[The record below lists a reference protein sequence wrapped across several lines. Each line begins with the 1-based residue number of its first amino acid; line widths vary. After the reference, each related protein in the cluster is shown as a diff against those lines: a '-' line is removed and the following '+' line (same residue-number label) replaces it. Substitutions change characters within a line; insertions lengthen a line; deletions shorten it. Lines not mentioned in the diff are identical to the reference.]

1 MVVIEE
7 EIIHTLKNI
16 HPLFKPLMEMA
27 ADSYEGGNDE
37 KYYLEFDDGVHHSL
51 GVANIHAEHNS
62 YSMFERTKF
71 TDVTL
76 ELFNM
81 RTGRVTKVTVPC
93 VYQFGLFLSSNL
105 SGSDVSKKVSINKKS
120 NIEITHR
127 NLTQDDINF
136 SESKHKSNHHVYF
149 YKKEE
154 SDEDDEHEINGQ
166 FEFMKHVFL
175 MYIRFSIFMA
185 FAAMLAGTFGSII
198 SNLTSP
204 TALGNGILSPILN
217 FLTIP
222 LTFYLAYK
230 LTKMSKPIMNKV
242 YNCFVIFI
250 DKLANVIIKLGAYV
264 FSHFESTKAFSSDL
278 RNELEHGVNTGSQY
292 MINSDIAINQPSIRE
307 EMNTIILLNNE
318 PTTPYRLHEF
328 LDMAK
333 TSKTGKYNKLIF
345 NFGDKGHVIKRITPS
360 DVDALSDTDYKTKAI
375 VDSCIV
381 EPLTSQEV
389 KHIILTIENVKKVKK
404 EEKEQAKSQHYYNKY
419 KPQAQS
425 RESEPS
431 VFEQTLSELEKDI
444 RDDMEKHKDV
454 TEKHKS

>member
-1 MVVIEE
+1 MVEIEK
-7 EIIHTLKNI
+7 EIIHTLKNM
-16 HPLFKPLMEMA
+16 HPLFKPLMETA
-27 ADSYEGGNDE
+27 ANSYEGGNDE
-37 KYYLEFDDGVHHSL
+37 KYYLEFSDGIHHSL
-51 GVANIHAEHNS
+51 GVASIHSEHDS
-62 YSMFERTKF
+62 YLMFDRTKF

-81 RTGRVTKVTVPC
+81 RTGRVTKVIVPC
-93 VYQFGLFLSSNL
+93 VYQFGLVL
-105 SGSDVSKKVSINKKS
+105 SGGGVSKKVSINKKS

-154 SDEDDEHEINGQ
+154 SSEDDEHETNS
-166 FEFMKHVFL
+166 ELELVRHLFL
-175 MYIRFSIFMA
+175 LPIRLSIFLA
-185 FAAMLAGTFGSII
+185 FAMVISSAFSNII
-198 SNLTSP
+198 SHLTNP
-204 TALGNGILSPILN
+204 EALGIVSATLS
-217 FLTIP
+217 FLSIP
-222 LTFYLAYK
+222 VTLYLAYK
-230 LTKMSKPIMNKV
+230 LTKMSNPIANKL

-250 DKLANVIIKLGAYV
+250 EKLSDGILKLGANV
-264 FSHFESTKAFSSDL
+264 FSHFESTKDFSSDI
-278 RNELEHGVNTGSQY
+278 RNELEHGVDTRSIY
-292 MINSDIAINQPSIRE
+292 MIDSDIAINQPSIRE

-360 DVDALSDTDYKTKAI
+360 DVDALSDTDYETKAI
-375 VDSCIV
+375 VDSCIA
-381 EPLTSQEV
+381 EPLTPQEV

-425 RESEPS
+425 REGEPS

-454 TEKHKS
+454 IEKHKS

>member
-1 MVVIEE
+1 MVEIEK
-7 EIIHTLKNI
+7 EIIHTLKNM

-37 KYYLEFDDGVHHSL
+37 KYYLEFDDGIHHSL
-51 GVANIHAEHNS
+51 GVASIHSEHDS

-71 TDVTL
+71 ADVTL

-93 VYQFGLFLSSNL
+93 VYQFGLFLSSNV
-105 SGSDVSKKVSINKKS
+105 SSSDVSKKVSINKKS

-154 SDEDDEHEINGQ
+154 SSEDEEHETNGHI
-166 FEFMKHVFL
+166 ELIKHIFL
-175 MYIRFSIFMA
+175 LPMRLSIFA
-185 FAAMLAGTFGSII
+185 IFMLIISSTFGGVI
-198 SNLTSP
+198 SNLASP
-204 TALGNGILSPILN
+204 TALGNGVTVTLLN
-217 FLTIP
+217 FLVIP
-222 LTFYLAYK
+222 LTLYLSYK
-230 LTKMSKPIMNKV
+230 LTKMSKPIVNKF
-242 YNCFVIFI
+242 YDYFVMFI
-250 DKLANVIIKLGAYV
+250 EKLSDGILKLGAYV
-264 FSHFESTKAFSSDL
+264 FGHFESTKDFSSDL
-278 RNELEHGVNTGSQY
+278 RNELEHGVSARSIY
-292 MINSDIAINQPSIRE
+292 MIDSDIAINQPSIQE
-307 EMNTIILLNNE
+307 ELNTIILLNNE

-360 DVDALSDTDYKTKAI
+360 DVDALSDTDYETKAI
-375 VDSCIV
+375 VDSCIA
-381 EPLTSQEV
+381 EPLTIQEV

-404 EEKEQAKSQHYYNKY
+404 EEKAQAKSKHYYNKY

-454 TEKHKS
+454 IEKHKS